1 MHNINNRRI
10 AVALVLL
17 IIFITVIGLSRE
29 KQKINYLI
37 NDEVFIEKGN
47 DIGPFDPIV
56 INFSTPMILH
66 SVTDNVT
73 IIPEQEVV
81 FSWNGNKKLII
92 TPKNYWKTEQSY
104 KIKIKNGRNFFY
116 FPVNKE
122 LAFQTVTYPKI
133 KSFSP
138 PRDSKDVLLDIE
150 DPVEAVFDKSTKNFV
165 VRFTVDPYANLNYK
179 TNEESTAI
187 ELLSQADT
195 KKGTQYN
202 IKVFIKHKDESDD
215 NFREIYQ
222 TSFITKAEA
231 PPEWDKNFSLRLEQ
245 AKKFTE
251 AKTKEGKYIDINLR
265 SQVMVIFEQGKAI
278 DAFIISS
285 GKKGLETPQ
294 GSFQIYNKSPRAWSK
309 AYGLYMPYWMAIADS
324 GKFGI
329 HELPEWPGGYKE
341 GANHLGIPVS
351 HGCVRLGVG
360 PAKEVYDWADVGTPV
375 ITHY

>member
-1 MHNINNRRI
+1 MHDIRKRRM
-10 AVALVLL
+10 AVAFAML
-17 IIFITVIGLSRE
+17 IILLVVIGVSQG
-29 KQKINYLI
+29 KQKINSI
-37 NDEVFIEKGN
+37 TKVEAFIEKSN
-47 DIGPFDPIV
+47 KVGPVDPIV
-56 INFSTPMILH
+56 VDFSTPMILR
-66 SVTDNVT
+66 SVTDNISIV
-73 IIPEQEVV
+73 PKQEAV

-92 TPKNYWKTEQSY
+92 TPKNYWKTEQDY
-104 KIKIKNGRNFFY
+104 QVKIKNGRNFLY

-150 DPVEAVFDKSTKNFV
+150 DPVEVVFDKSTKNFV

-187 ELLSQADT
+187 ELLPQVDA

-202 IKVFIKHKDESDD
+202 IKIFIKHKDENDD
-215 NFREIYQ
+215 NFHEIYQ

-231 PPEWDKNFSLRLEQ
+231 PREWDKNFALRLDQ

-251 AKTKEGKYIDINLR
+251 AKIIGGKYIDINLT
-265 SQVMVIFEQGKAI
+265 SQVMIIFEQGKPLN
-278 DAFIISS
+278 AFIISS

-309 AYGLYMPYWMAIADS
+309 AYGLYMPYWMAIANS

-360 PAKEVYDWADVGTPV
+360 PAKEVYDWADIGTPV
-375 ITHY
+375 IVHS